1 MPQSDVTIHRSAW
14 KGNSANFAFTE
25 YSELRSNGR
34 YDRLPYS
41 PSSPRPLLLR
51 HSSAP
56 TPARLPLGVSGIL
69 FYRIRIEPG
78 SDNPGPIAFL
88 HVGKEGTV
96 IQVARKP
103 AG

>member
-1 MPQSDVTIHRSAW
+1 ML
-14 KGNSANFAFTE
+14 NFAITE
-25 YSELRSNGR
+25 FSEGRSNGR
-34 YDRLPYS
+34 YDGLPYS
-41 PSSPRPLLLR
+41 PSSPRPLLLS

-56 TPARLPLGVSGIL
+56 TPPRPPLGVSGIL

-88 HVGKEGTV
+88 HVGKEDTV
-96 IQVARKP
+96 IQVARKS

>member
-1 MPQSDVTIHRSAW
+1 
-14 KGNSANFAFTE
+14 
-25 YSELRSNGR
+25 
-34 YDRLPYS
+34 
-41 PSSPRPLLLR
+41 LLLS

-56 TPARLPLGVSGIL
+56 TPPRPPLGVSGIL

-88 HVGKEGTV
+88 HVGKEDTV
-96 IQVARKP
+96 IQVARKS